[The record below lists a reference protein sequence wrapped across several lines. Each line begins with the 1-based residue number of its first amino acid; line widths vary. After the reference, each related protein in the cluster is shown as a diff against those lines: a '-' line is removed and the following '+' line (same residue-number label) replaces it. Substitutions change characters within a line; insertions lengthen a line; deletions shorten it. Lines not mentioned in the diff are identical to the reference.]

1 MIMRVACGIIMVCGS
16 ILGILISFLG
26 QITVN
31 SEVSLLNGVQ
41 LSLGL
46 GIFFILTC
54 LGGIYIIADSN

>member
-1 MIMRVACGIIMVCGS
+1 MRVACGIIMVCGS
-16 ILGILISFLG
+16 ILRILVSFLG